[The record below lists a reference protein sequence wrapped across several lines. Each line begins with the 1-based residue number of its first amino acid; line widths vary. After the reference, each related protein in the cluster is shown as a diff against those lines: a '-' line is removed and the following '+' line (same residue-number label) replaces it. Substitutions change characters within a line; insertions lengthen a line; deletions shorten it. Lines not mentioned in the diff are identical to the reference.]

1 MIKTNSFQNGNT
13 SITTHTHGISSFM
26 RWAERRIAEEVE
38 ANEEF
43 EQRTGSTAA
52 FKESTHLP
60 HSLTDEQKRSMI
72 DAVDDLRRLGVAA
85 KKACNEV
92 GLHFSTYFQWRKK
105 FGMGRFEG

>member
-105 FGMGRFEG
+105 FGMGRFEE

>member
-1 MIKTNSFQNGNT
+1 MIE
-13 SITTHTHGISSFM
+13 THTHGISSFM

-105 FGMGRFEG
+105 FGMGRFEE